1 MATTH
6 RRGCRMR
13 AHIDDGVGRDNEE
26 QPTPVLVC
34 SGGAGSVVSD
44 VGVDAALRLT
54 SARLSDLPNSLYH
67 RCDEAPADDQWGV
80 TITMLRNSLRKMLA
94 PAALAAMLVA
104 GSGGTAGAAPA
115 AASPVPAHA
124 YTPYFETWTSD
135 GLAATA
141 RASGARYLTLAFVE
155 TPGKHSCVPA
165 WDGDPSMTVAGG
177 HYVHQIANLR
187 RLGGD
192 VVPSF
197 GGYSA
202 DHALT
207 EIADSC
213 RNMTKLVAAYKSVI
227 TTLGVTRLD
236 MDVEDRSLEHT
247 SGIDRRNE
255 ALARVERWAARHER
269 PLQLEYTLPTSTTGL
284 ESDGMA
290 VLRSAIAHHTRVD
303 FVNIMTF
310 DYYDGV
316 THDMGAAAIGAAHHL
331 FHQLHSLYPGKTAHQ
346 LWGMQGNT
354 LMAGIDDYGPPEVTT
369 LRDARRLHRFA
380 ARVGLGLVSI
390 WAIQR
395 DNGGCPGEAGAN
407 ECSGIPQ
414 PRWGFGHILG

>member
-1 MATTH
+1 
-6 RRGCRMR
+6 
-13 AHIDDGVGRDNEE
+13 
-26 QPTPVLVC
+26 
-34 SGGAGSVVSD
+34 
-44 VGVDAALRLT
+44 
-54 SARLSDLPNSLYH
+54 
-67 RCDEAPADDQWGV
+67 
-80 TITMLRNSLRKMLA
+80 MLGNSLRITLA
-94 PAALAAMLVA
+94 AAALAALIVA
-104 GSGGTAGAAPA
+104 GSGGAAGAA
-115 AASPVPAHA
+115 STGRHVPAHA
-124 YTPYFETWTSD
+124 YTPYFETWTTD

-141 RASGARYLTLAFVE
+141 RKSGARYLTLAFVE
-155 TPGKHSCVPA
+155 TPNRHSCVPA
-165 WDGDPSMTVAGG
+165 WDGDPAMPVAGG
-177 HYVHQIANLR
+177 QYVHQIANLR

-213 RNMTKLVAAYKSVI
+213 RNVRRLAAAYRSVI

-247 SGIDRRNE
+247 AGIDRRNE
-255 ALARVERWAARHER
+255 ALARVERWAARHGR
-269 PLQLEYTLPTSTTGL
+269 TLQLEYTLPTSTTGL
-284 ESDGMA
+284 DSGGLA

-331 FHQLHSLYPGKTAHQ
+331 FRQLHRLYPGKTARQ
-346 LWGMQGNT
+346 LWAMEGNT
-354 LMAGIDDYGPPEVTT
+354 LMPGIDDYGPPEVTT
-369 LRDARRLHRFA
+369 LRDARRVHRFA
-380 ARVGLGLVSI
+380 ERVGLGLVSI

-414 PRWGFGHILG
+414 PRWGFSHILG